1 MFVQEKRKI
10 RSNELSPDYFK
21 RDMRTLTS
29 SLQIVQLLFYET
41 WSYVYS
47 LEKFWKK
54 SCWSFLLPQAEMT
67 DVLTEG
73 NPLYNKI

>member
-1 MFVQEKRKI
+1 M
-10 RSNELSPDYFK
+10 NCLLDYFK
-21 RDMRTLTS
+21 RDTRTLTR

-47 LEKFWKK
+47 VEKFWKN

-67 DVLTEG
+67 DILTVG

>member
-1 MFVQEKRKI
+1 MFIQEKRKI
-10 RSNELSPDYFK
+10 ELSPDYFK
-21 RDMRTLTS
+21 RDMRTLKR
-29 SLQIVQLLFYET
+29 SLQIIELLFYET

-47 LEKFWKK
+47 VKKFWKK

-67 DVLTEG
+67 DILTEG